1 MVMLP
6 PFQVDPSWFEDYWY
20 RTQPRRQFAPGFRLA
35 VWIMLVS
42 CGSLLLSHLHY

>member
-6 PFQVDPSWFEDYWY
+6 PFQVDPLWFEDYWY

>member
-20 RTQPRRQFAPGFRLA
+20 RTRPRRFALGFRLA
-35 VWIMLVS
+35 AWTMLVS
-42 CGSLLLSHLHY
+42 VGSLLLIHFHY